1 MKIIKTKSID
11 NRIAELVLL
20 DDGIT
25 VQIIYDNQIISSSG
39 NNTWNNIKDDGWAQE
54 AILELETSSFIKRS
68 KTKALLEKVA
78 AEYF

>member
-39 NNTWNNIKDDGWAQE
+39 NNTWNNIKDDEWAQE

>member
-39 NNTWNNIKDDGWAQE
+39 NNTWNNIKNDEWAQE